1 MNRPKVIMD
10 PDSPDRP
17 KKKSLR
23 RVRKVRLNGGPDE
36 ERLTEMQDKF
46 CKAYS
51 MHHNGGSAAREAGY
65 APGTEYVQATNL
77 LKRPDIRSK
86 IEEYEKLGLA
96 EQGELNV
103 VSEVQRQYKEA
114 VDNNQT
120 QNALKALELLAKI
133 TIKQE
138 EPEPVTIAEL
148 EDDIVKQLEILGE
161 PRAMDILKKLSWLKE
176 EESIETEPI
185 KKVEL

>member
-1 MNRPKVIMD
+1 MNRTKVIMD
-10 PDSPDRP
+10 PEAQP
-17 KKKSLR
+17 KKKNL
-23 RVRKVRLNGGPDE
+23 RKVKKTNFRSGKGE

-46 CKAYS
+46 CKAYAV
-51 MHHNGGSAAREAGY
+51 HHNGGAAAREAGY
-65 APGTEYVQATNL
+65 AATTEYVMANTL
-77 LKRPDIRSK
+77 LKNPVIVSK

-103 VSEVQRQYKEA
+103 ISEVQRQYKEA

-138 EPEPVTIAEL
+138 EPEPVSIEEL
-148 EDDIVKQLEILGE
+148 EDDIIKQLEILGE
-161 PRAMDILKKLSWLKE
+161 PRAMDILKKLTWLKE
-176 EESIETEPI
+176 ESTEPEPI